1 MSIYS
6 ISGRKVYEKTFG
18 RMNEGNHE
26 IALQP
31 GSEKLASGAY
41 VFQINVLS
49 SGRVH
54 HDFKRFVVK

>member
-1 MSIYS
+1 M
-6 ISGRKVYEKTFG
+6 
-18 RMNEGNHE
+18 MNEGSHQ

-31 GSEKLASGAY
+31 GSQKLAPGAY

-54 HDFKRFVVK
+54 HDIKRFVVK